1 MNIIKSSTPMKLKPN
16 DSAPLETECLFGE
29 KLEIIKEN
37 IEWIFGKLLTDN
49 YLGWVKKKD
58 LGFLNFPTHKIIS
71 IRTGLYNKKNIKS
84 HFIHYLPFGSK
95 LNVNS
100 INKDW
105 AEINLSQKHFYKVGY
120 VLKKDIIQINEK
132 VNDWVS
138 IAEQFVGIPYKW
150 GGRDTI
156 GLDCSSLLQLAYET
170 SGEIIPRN
178 TTEQV
183 KIKKKIIKDINK
195 LNRGCVVF
203 WEGHVGIMVDKFK
216 CLHANA
222 FHMKTVI
229 EPLTKI
235 INRMNSQNKIIKMI
249 DFNT

>member
-156 GLDCSSLLQLAYET
+156 GLDCSSLLQHAYET
-170 SGEIIPRN
+170 SG
-178 TTEQV
+178 
-183 KIKKKIIKDINK
+183 
-195 LNRGCVVF
+195 
-203 WEGHVGIMVDKFK
+203 
-216 CLHANA
+216 
-222 FHMKTVI
+222 
-229 EPLTKI
+229 
-235 INRMNSQNKIIKMI
+235 
-249 DFNT
+249 